1 MIKKQRET
9 EKASLKGGIKT
20 ILNSMRGAMVF
31 LNKAAPSSVFIWSQQ
46 IKFLR
51 CLPPTWGREGSSR
64 LPGWILAARA
74 SVNKGNK
81 LQLHLPQGLKG
92 SLHIKHSSSLIWK
105 GAIRL
110 ALGRGRERSLSR
122 VGTIAQREEKDCEV
136 ILSFSLLCSSCHS
149 LLQVIISYTGS
160 ETNNKRLGPH
170 TNTHLL
176 NSTSKSHT
184 IWEDSTIS
192 LGGIFLP

>member
-31 LNKAAPSSVFIWSQQ
+31 LNKAAPSSAFIWSQQ
-46 IKFLR
+46 ITFLR

-122 VGTIAQREEKDCEV
+122 VGTIVQREEKTAKSSSPSACCVRAATACYRWLFPTQEV
-136 ILSFSLLCSSCHS
+136 RRTTKELDRT
-149 LLQVIISYTGS
+149 Q
-160 ETNNKRLGPH
+160 
-170 TNTHLL
+170 TH
-176 NSTSKSHT
+176 
-184 IWEDSTIS
+184 IY
-192 LGGIFLP
+192 